1 MLPNGLHHLNKDPSF
16 VSQPYIT
23 LFLLFT
29 HCIREPHLDVLRLQS
44 CRACGT
50 PVLKFPH
57 NSPELPI
64 TGNVIR
70 NVGLV
75 DVYGNGVSF

>member
-1 MLPNGLHHLNKDPSF
+1 MLPSGLHHLNEDPPF

-23 LFLLFT
+23 LFLLFA
-29 HCIREPHLDVLRLQS
+29 HCVREPHLDVLRLQS
-44 CRACGT
+44 CCACGA
-50 PVLKFPH
+50 PVSKFPH
-57 NSPELPI
+57 NSPELSV

-75 DVYGNGVSF
+75 NVYGNGVSF